1 MTSQIVVGGGPGD
14 SDPHLQW
21 KEEEESQETL
31 GR

>member
-1 MTSQIVVGGGPGD
+1 MTSQIVVGGAGD